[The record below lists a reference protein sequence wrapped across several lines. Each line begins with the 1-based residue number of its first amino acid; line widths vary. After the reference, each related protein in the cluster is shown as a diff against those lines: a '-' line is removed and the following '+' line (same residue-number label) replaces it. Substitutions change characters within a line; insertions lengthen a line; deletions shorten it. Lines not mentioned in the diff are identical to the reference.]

1 MILQWFICRWCDH
14 NISFHIKLLTCISP
28 TIVNQFLPP
37 VSPSVPLLISPP
49 VPRYAYTAQSKDELS
64 FQAGDRIDVV
74 DFEDNGT
81 GWGQGRLNGMLGHFP
96 GNYVE
101 RC

>member
-1 MILQWFICRWCDH
+1 MYFPHDRK
-14 NISFHIKLLTCISP
+14 SISP
-28 TIVNQFLPP
+28 PRFSLCSPP
-37 VSPSVPLLISPP
+37 HSSP

>member
-1 MILQWFICRWCDH
+1 MYFPAVVHPHC
-14 NISFHIKLLTCISP
+14 F
-28 TIVNQFLPP
+28 P
-37 VSPSVPLLISPP
+37 VSPPFVC
-49 VPRYAYTAQSKDELS
+49 RYAYTAQSKDELS

-74 DFEDNGT
+74 DFDDNGT